1 MATVKALKQIH
12 ATNKIYEVGE
22 EFEMDDKKAEFH
34 AIKGNVQVLSKELKP
49 EGTKTKE
56 LKIEGQTK

>member
-12 ATNKIYEVGE
+12 TTNKIYEVGE

-34 AIKGNVQVLSKELKP
+34 AVKGNVQVLSKELKP
-49 EGTKTKE
+49 ESLKTKE